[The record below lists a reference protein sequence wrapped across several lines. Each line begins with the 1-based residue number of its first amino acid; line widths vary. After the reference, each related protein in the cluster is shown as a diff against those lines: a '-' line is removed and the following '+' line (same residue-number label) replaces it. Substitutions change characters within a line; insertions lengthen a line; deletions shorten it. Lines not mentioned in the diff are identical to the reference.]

1 MFLHEPRRIGVSTN
15 SRQFLFLYLN
25 FRRNWFPMER
35 ISQKEHV
42 LVDYGPQRS
51 PSSDMEMDFNDVFG
65 GPPRR
70 FSVQEARTRHS
81 FNDPMESEEDSA
93 ALPRNSWN
101 GFNEKPVFGAE
112 NANRRRNQGDNF
124 YDDIFKVDE
133 SYSSNPGS
141 RVLSPVRPLSPK
153 VEAFGTSLPAQFS
166 LPAKL
171 TKATDLPTFASGSLS
186 PHKKR
191 EKEMKNDAPIFYR
204 QSPLSREGTVVGDDL
219 RYMSESDEQ
228 DTGGNLKK
236 SGESMED
243 SSSEYQFHF
252 SIYKWAG
259 KGVPMLVSL
268 KGGKHFKSKEKTK
281 FERSSSS
288 NARMDN
294 DNTDTS
300 SPLGRNAN
308 FSRDANFHS
317 FTTRSKNP
325 ESSDK
330 ANGIVGETLGVPKS
344 KSIRSVKD
352 DAGVDDTILRTE
364 REVEEPQFRQKT
376 GLGDRIQIEIPRNSE
391 ETKKDNLKP
400 LRAFLVNEAEE
411 KGDTKMAQ
419 ETERKS
425 NTVKATQSAKSN
437 AKVKENVKKTDDEFD
452 KNLKKGDVEITD
464 NMPKRDSQ
472 AKRKGKRGLDKK
484 TIVDTGSLQSSPLRP
499 TENSTKAGIKG
510 KVQDFVKMFNHEVH
524 SKPQEGESRSKS
536 FRWKASSNSG
546 VESEKSFSMPKANE
560 KLQSST
566 INKTQD
572 ATPNVE
578 QNLNKQDKTTKYSQ
592 TKTPTPQTK
601 DYSDEKAAPSTN
613 ESKRDDRKAS
623 VGSMDDL
630 FGGNYVVEELF
641 EDQDGAS
648 QTNGKSEDN
657 QASDAKIKQWSQ
669 GRKGNIRSLLST
681 LQLVLW
687 PESGWK
693 PVALMD
699 LIEGNQVKRAY
710 QRALLYI
717 HPDKLQQKGAAA
729 HQKYIAEKVF
739 DILQEAWDHFN
750 SLGLT

>member
-1 MFLHEPRRIGVSTN
+1 
-15 SRQFLFLYLN
+15 
-25 FRRNWFPMER
+25 MER

-51 PSSDMEMDFNDVFG
+51 FEGSPSDMDMDFNDVFG

-81 FNDPMESEEDSA
+81 FNDSVESEEDSEGVS
-93 ALPRNSWN
+93 RNSWN
-101 GFNEKPVFGAE
+101 GFNEKPVFGEE
-112 NANRRRNQGDNF
+112 NVNRRRNKGGDF

-133 SYSSNPGS
+133 KSYSS
-141 RVLSPVRPLSPK
+141 SPVRPLSPK
-153 VEAFGTSLPAQFS
+153 IEAFGTSLPAQFS

-171 TKATDLPTFASGSLS
+171 TKATDLPTFASGSHS
-186 PHKKR
+186 PHRKR
-191 EKEMKNDAPIFYR
+191 EKEMKNDVPVFYR
-204 QSPLSREGTVVGDDL
+204 QSPLSREGTVIGDDL

-228 DTGGNLKK
+228 DIGGHLKK
-236 SGESMED
+236 SGENMED

-268 KGGKHFKSKEKTK
+268 KGGKHFKSKEKIK
-281 FERSSSS
+281 FEKCSSS
-288 NARMDN
+288 NARMEK
-294 DNTDTS
+294 DNTFTS
-300 SPLGRNAN
+300 SPLGGNVN

-317 FTTRSKNP
+317 FSTRSKNP

-330 ANGIVGETLGVPKS
+330 GNGIVGETLGIPKS
-344 KSIRSVKD
+344 KSVQSFKD
-352 DAGVDDTILRTE
+352 DVGVYDTMLPTE
-364 REVEEPQFRQKT
+364 REVEEHQFRKKT
-376 GLGDRIQIEIPRNSE
+376 GLSDGIQIEIKKNSE
-391 ETKKDNLKP
+391 ETKKAQLKP
-400 LRAFLVNEAEE
+400 LRAFLVNVAEE
-411 KGDTKMAQ
+411 KGDVNMAQ

-425 NTVKATQSAKSN
+425 NTVKVTQAAKTN
-437 AKVKENVKKTDDEFD
+437 VKVKENVKKIDDEAD
-452 KNLKKGDVEITD
+452 KKLKKDDVEVSENTQ
-464 NMPKRDSQ
+464 KRDSQ
-472 AKRKGKRGLDKK
+472 AKRKGKRGPDKK
-484 TIVDTGSLQSSPLRP
+484 IVVDTGVNRSSPPSSPKRSA
-499 TENSTKAGIKG
+499 ENSTKAGIKG

-524 SKPQEGESRSKS
+524 STPQEGDSRSKS
-536 FRWKASSNSG
+536 YKWKASSNSG
-546 VESEKSFSMPKANE
+546 VESEKSYSMPKANE
-560 KLQSST
+560 KVQLPT

-572 ATPNVE
+572 ATPNVDKNFDKLE
-578 QNLNKQDKTTKYSQ
+578 KTTKYSQ
-592 TKTPTPQTK
+592 RKTEIPKTK
-601 DYSDEKAAPSTN
+601 DYSDQKAAPSTN
-613 ESKRDDRKAS
+613 ESRRDDRKVS
-623 VGSMDDL
+623 VGNMDDL
-630 FGGNYVVEELF
+630 FGGNFVVEELF
-641 EDQDGAS
+641 EDQDTAS
-648 QTNGKSEDN
+648 QTNGKTEDN

-729 HQKYIAEKVF
+729 HQKYIAAKVF

-750 SLGLT
+750 LIAPM

>member
-1 MFLHEPRRIGVSTN
+1 
-15 SRQFLFLYLN
+15 
-25 FRRNWFPMER
+25 MER
-35 ISQKEHV
+35 TSQKEHV

-51 PSSDMEMDFNDVFG
+51 FESSPSDMEMDFNDVFG

-70 FSVQEARTRHS
+70 FSIQEARTRHS
-81 FNDPMESEEDSA
+81 FNDSMESEEDSA
-93 ALPRNSWN
+93 AVSRNSWN

-112 NANRRRNQGDNF
+112 NANRRLNQGDDF
-124 YDDIFKVDE
+124 YNDIFKVDE
-133 SYSSNPGS
+133 SYSSSPGS
-141 RVLSPVRPLSPK
+141 RVLSPVRGRPLSPK
-153 VEAFGTSLPAQFS
+153 IDIFGTSLPAQFS

-171 TKATDLPTFASGSLS
+171 TKATDLPTFSSGSHS
-186 PHKKR
+186 PHKK
-191 EKEMKNDAPIFYR
+191 NDAPTFYR
-204 QSPLSREGTVVGDDL
+204 QSPLSREGTVIGDDS
-219 RYMSESDEQ
+219 RYMSESDER
-228 DTGGNLKK
+228 DIGGNLEK
-236 SGESMED
+236 SRESMDD

-268 KGGKHFKSKEKTK
+268 KGGKYFKSKEKIK
-281 FERSSSS
+281 FERCSSFKG
-288 NARMDN
+288 RMEN

-300 SPLGRNAN
+300 SPLGGNAS

-317 FTTRSKNP
+317 FSTRSKNP
-325 ESSDK
+325 ESSDN
-330 ANGIVGETLGVPKS
+330 ANVSVGETLSIPKS
-344 KSIRSVKD
+344 KSVQSFKD
-352 DAGVDDTILRTE
+352 DAGVDVTVLRTE
-364 REVEEPQFRQKT
+364 REVKEPLFRQKT
-376 GLGDRIQIEIPRNSE
+376 GLRDGIQIEIPKNSE
-391 ETKKDNLKP
+391 ETTEDDLKP

-411 KGDTKMAQ
+411 RGDVKMAQ

-425 NTVKATQSAKSN
+425 NTVKATQAAKTN
-437 AKVKENVKKTDDEFD
+437 VEVKENVKKIDEEVD
-452 KNLKKGDVEITD
+452 KKLKKGDVEVSD
-464 NMPKRDSQ
+464 NMQKRDSQ

-484 TIVDTGSLQSSPLRP
+484 TVVDTGVTRGSPQSSPLRSA
-499 TENSTKAGIKG
+499 ENSTKAGIKG
-510 KVQDFVKMFNHEVH
+510 KVQDFVKMFNNEVH
-524 SKPQEGESRSKS
+524 STPQEGESRSKN
-536 FRWKASSNSG
+536 FKWKASSNSG
-546 VESEKSFSMPKANE
+546 VESEKSYSMPKANE
-560 KLQSST
+560 KVQLPT

-572 ATPNVE
+572 ATLNVD
-578 QNLNKQDKTTKYSQ
+578 QNLNRQEKTTKHSQ
-592 TKTPTPQTK
+592 TKTSTTQTK
-601 DYSDEKAAPSTN
+601 DYSDQKTAPSTN
-613 ESKRDDRKAS
+613 ESKRDDRRTS

-641 EDQDGAS
+641 EDQGTAS
-648 QTNGKSEDN
+648 QTNGNSEDN
-657 QASDAKIKQWSQ
+657 QASDAKIRQWSQ

-750 SLGLT
+750 LLGPM

>member
-1 MFLHEPRRIGVSTN
+1 
-15 SRQFLFLYLN
+15 
-25 FRRNWFPMER
+25 MER

-51 PSSDMEMDFNDVFG
+51 FEGSPSDMDMDFNDVFG

-81 FNDPMESEEDSA
+81 FNDSVESEEDSA
-93 ALPRNSWN
+93 GVSRNSWN
-101 GFNEKPVFGAE
+101 GFNEKPVFGEE
-112 NANRRRNQGDNF
+112 NANRGRNQGGDF
-124 YDDIFKVDE
+124 YDDIFKVE
-133 SYSSNPGS
+133 EKSYSS
-141 RVLSPVRPLSPK
+141 SPVRPLSPK
-153 VEAFGTSLPAQFS
+153 IEAFGTSLPAQFS

-171 TKATDLPTFASGSLS
+171 TKGTDLHTFASGSHS

-191 EKEMKNDAPIFYR
+191 EKEMKNDAPVFYR
-204 QSPLSREGTVVGDDL
+204 QSPLSREGTVIGDDL
-219 RYMSESDEQ
+219 RFMSESDER
-228 DTGGNLKK
+228 DIGGNLKK
-236 SGESMED
+236 NGENMED

-268 KGGKHFKSKEKTK
+268 KGGKHFKSKEKIN
-281 FERSSSS
+281 FEKCPSS
-288 NARMDN
+288 NARMEK

-300 SPLGRNAN
+300 SPLGGNVN

-317 FTTRSKNP
+317 FSTRSKKP

-330 ANGIVGETLGVPKS
+330 ANVTVGETLGIPKS
-344 KSIRSVKD
+344 KSVQSFKD
-352 DAGVDDTILRTE
+352 DVG
-364 REVEEPQFRQKT
+364 
-376 GLGDRIQIEIPRNSE
+376 IQIEITKNSE
-391 ETKKDNLKP
+391 ETKKQELKP
-400 LRAFLVNEAEE
+400 LRAFLVDVADE
-411 KGDTKMAQ
+411 KGDVKMAQ

-425 NTVKATQSAKSN
+425 NTVKATQAAKTN
-437 AKVKENVKKTDDEFD
+437 VKVKENVKKIDDEAD
-452 KNLKKGDVEITD
+452 KKLKKGDVEVSENTQ
-464 NMPKRDSQ
+464 KRDSQ
-472 AKRKGKRGLDKK
+472 AKRKGKRGSDKK
-484 TIVDTGSLQSSPLRP
+484 TVVDTGVNRSSLPSSPIRSA
-499 TENSTKAGIKG
+499 ENSTKAGIKG

-524 SKPQEGESRSKS
+524 STPQEGDSRSKS
-536 FRWKASSNSG
+536 FKWKASSNRG
-546 VESEKSFSMPKANE
+546 VESEKSYNMPKANE
-560 KLQSST
+560 KVQLPT

-572 ATPNVE
+572 ATPNVDK
-578 QNLNKQDKTTKYSQ
+578 NLNKQEKTTKYSQ
-592 TKTPTPQTK
+592 RKTEIPQTK
-601 DYSDEKAAPSTN
+601 DYSDQKAAPSTN
-613 ESKRDDRKAS
+613 ESRRDDRKVS

-641 EDQDGAS
+641 EDQDTAS

-687 PESGWK
+687 PDSGWK

-699 LIEGNQVKRAY
+699 LMEGNQVKRAY

-750 SLGLT
+750 LLAPM

>member
-1 MFLHEPRRIGVSTN
+1 
-15 SRQFLFLYLN
+15 
-25 FRRNWFPMER
+25 MER

-51 PSSDMEMDFNDVFG
+51 FEGSPSDMDMDFNDVFG

-81 FNDPMESEEDSA
+81 FNDSVESEEDLAGVS
-93 ALPRNSWN
+93 RNSWN
-101 GFNEKPVFGAE
+101 GFNEKPVFGEE
-112 NANRRRNQGDNF
+112 NANRRRNQGGDF

-133 SYSSNPGS
+133 KSYSS
-141 RVLSPVRPLSPK
+141 SPVRPLSPK
-153 VEAFGTSLPAQFS
+153 IEAFGTSLPAQFS

-171 TKATDLPTFASGSLS
+171 TKGTDLPTFASGSYS
-186 PHKKR
+186 PHKKG
-191 EKEMKNDAPIFYR
+191 EKEMKNDAPVFYR
-204 QSPLSREGTVVGDDL
+204 QSPLSREGTVIGDDL
-219 RYMSESDEQ
+219 RYMSESDER
-228 DTGGNLKK
+228 DIGGHLKK
-236 SGESMED
+236 SAENMED
-243 SSSEYQFHF
+243 SSREYQFHF

-268 KGGKHFKSKEKTK
+268 KGGKHFKSKEKIK
-281 FERSSSS
+281 FEKCSSS
-288 NARMDN
+288 NARMEK

-300 SPLGRNAN
+300 SPLAGNVN

-317 FTTRSKNP
+317 FSARSKKS

-330 ANGIVGETLGVPKS
+330 ANGIVGETLSIPKS
-344 KSIRSVKD
+344 KSVQSFKD
-352 DAGVDDTILRTE
+352 DVGVDDTILRTE
-364 REVEEPQFRQKT
+364 REVEEPQFRKKT
-376 GLGDRIQIEIPRNSE
+376 GLGDGIQIEITKNSE
-391 ETKKDNLKP
+391 ETKKEELKP
-400 LRAFLVNEAEE
+400 LCAFLVDVAEE
-411 KGDTKMAQ
+411 KGDVKMAQ

-425 NTVKATQSAKSN
+425 NTVKVTQAAKTN
-437 AKVKENVKKTDDEFD
+437 VKVKENVKKIDDEAD
-452 KNLKKGDVEITD
+452 KKLKKGDVEVSENTQ
-464 NMPKRDSQ
+464 KRDSQ
-472 AKRKGKRGLDKK
+472 AKRKGKRGPDKK
-484 TIVDTGSLQSSPLRP
+484 TVVDTGVNRSSLPSSPIIP
-499 TENSTKAGIKG
+499 AENSTKAGIKG

-524 SKPQEGESRSKS
+524 SMPQEGDSRSKS
-536 FRWKASSNSG
+536 FKWKASSNSG
-546 VESEKSFSMPKANE
+546 VESEKSYSMPKANE
-560 KLQSST
+560 KVQLPT

-572 ATPNVE
+572 ATPNVGK
-578 QNLNKQDKTTKYSQ
+578 NLNKQEKTTKYSQ
-592 TKTPTPQTK
+592 RKTEIPQTK
-601 DYSDEKAAPSTN
+601 DYSDQKAAPSTN
-613 ESKRDDRKAS
+613 ESRREDRKVS

-641 EDQDGAS
+641 EVQDTAS

-699 LIEGNQVKRAY
+699 LMEGNQVKRAY

-729 HQKYIAEKVF
+729 HQKYIAAKVF
-739 DILQEAWDHFN
+739 DILQEAWDQFN
-750 SLGLT
+750 LIAPL

>member
-1 MFLHEPRRIGVSTN
+1 
-15 SRQFLFLYLN
+15 
-25 FRRNWFPMER
+25 MER
-35 ISQKEHV
+35 ISQKEHI

-51 PSSDMEMDFNDVFG
+51 FEGSPSDMDMDFNDVFG

-81 FNDPMESEEDSA
+81 FNDSVESEEDSA
-93 ALPRNSWN
+93 GVSRNSWN
-101 GFNEKPVFGAE
+101 GFNEKPVFGEE
-112 NANRRRNQGDNF
+112 NANRRRNQGGDF
-124 YDDIFKVDE
+124 YDDIFKVE
-133 SYSSNPGS
+133 EKSYSS
-141 RVLSPVRPLSPK
+141 SPVRPLSPK
-153 VEAFGTSLPAQFS
+153 IEAFGTSLPAQFS

-171 TKATDLPTFASGSLS
+171 TKATDLPTFASGSHS

-191 EKEMKNDAPIFYR
+191 EKEMKNDAPVFYR
-204 QSPLSREGTVVGDDL
+204 QSPLSREGTVIGDDL
-219 RYMSESDEQ
+219 RSMSESDER
-228 DTGGNLKK
+228 DIGGHLKK
-236 SGESMED
+236 SGENMED

-268 KGGKHFKSKEKTK
+268 KGGKHFKSKEKIK
-281 FERSSSS
+281 FEKCPSS
-288 NARMDN
+288 NARMEK

-300 SPLGRNAN
+300 SPLGRNVN

-317 FTTRSKNP
+317 LSTRSKKP

-330 ANGIVGETLGVPKS
+330 ANGIVGETLGIPKS
-344 KSIRSVKD
+344 KSVQSFKD
-352 DAGVDDTILRTE
+352 DVG
-364 REVEEPQFRQKT
+364 
-376 GLGDRIQIEIPRNSE
+376 IQIEITKNSE
-391 ETKKDNLKP
+391 ETKKQELKP
-400 LRAFLVNEAEE
+400 LRAFLVDVADE
-411 KGDTKMAQ
+411 KGDIKMAQ

-425 NTVKATQSAKSN
+425 NTVKATQAAKTN
-437 AKVKENVKKTDDEFD
+437 VKVKENVKKIDDEAD
-452 KNLKKGDVEITD
+452 KKLKKDDVEVSENTQ
-464 NMPKRDSQ
+464 KRDSQ
-472 AKRKGKRGLDKK
+472 AKRKGKRGSDKK
-484 TIVDTGSLQSSPLRP
+484 TVVDTGENRSSQPSSPIRSA
-499 TENSTKAGIKG
+499 ENSTKAGIKG

-524 SKPQEGESRSKS
+524 STPQEGDSRSKS
-536 FRWKASSNSG
+536 FKWKASSNSG
-546 VESEKSFSMPKANE
+546 VESEKSYSMPKANE
-560 KLQSST
+560 KVQLPT

-572 ATPNVE
+572 AAPNVDK
-578 QNLNKQDKTTKYSQ
+578 NLNKQEKTTKYSQ
-592 TKTPTPQTK
+592 RKTEIPRTK
-601 DYSDEKAAPSTN
+601 DYSDQKAAPSIN
-613 ESKRDDRKAS
+613 ESRRDDRKVS

-641 EDQDGAS
+641 EDQDTAS
-648 QTNGKSEDN
+648 QTNGKSEDS

-699 LIEGNQVKRAY
+699 LMEGNQVKRAY

-739 DILQEAWDHFN
+739 DILQVPYNFVK
-750 SLGLT
+750 